1 MPVPVE
7 ALTTG
12 VKYVGIFDLK
22 DFYRAFLDILRDK
35 GYLKRDTFY
44 FCEKLY
50 FEKHTQNPQ
59 EGDSGWI
66 WWRTYKM
73 EEGTKYIQKCMDI
86 DIHTRFIK
94 RIEMMEAGRKIR
106 PWKGEV
112 EINFHAYVVLD
123 PEGKWDKHPILK
135 HVHKLYHTRIF
146 GKRKD
151 VNKVSVRN
159 DCYWIQRF
167 VKDFFELHQF
177 APSPELFY
185 RPYGYKLTGY
195 QEKLPGET

>member
-1 MPVPVE
+1 MPVRVDC
-7 ALTTG
+7 LKTS

-22 DFYRAFLDILRDK
+22 DFYRAFMDILRDK
-35 GYLKRDTFY
+35 GYMKRDNFY

-50 FEKHTQNPQ
+50 FEKHSQNPQ

-66 WWRTYKM
+66 WWRTYKLQ
-73 EEGTKYIQKCMDI
+73 EGTKYIMQCMDI

-94 RIEMMEAGRKIR
+94 RIEMMEAGRKIK

-112 EINFHAYVVLD
+112 EINFDAYLNLD
-123 PEGKWDKHPILK
+123 PEDKWKNHPLLS
-135 HVHKLYHTRIF
+135 HVHKLYYNRIF

-151 VNKVSVRN
+151 AWKVSTRN

-195 QEKLPGET
+195 AEKLPGET